1 MVHWNRWFSRRQ
13 WPLRPH
19 SVPLPHAADVC
30 RNGGACPAKMDPFMT
45 VATETKP
52 ETAEAADVQAV
63 EAHLPQPQYHLRIE
77 PSKGWVSLKLR
88 ELWEYRELLYF
99 LTWRDIK
106 VRYKQTVLGAAWAI
120 IQPFFT
126 MVVFSL
132 FFGGLA
138 KVPSDDVPY
147 PIFSYTALVPWTFF
161 AYGLQQ
167 SSNSLVASANLLK
180 KIYFPR
186 LVIPISSVISGVV
199 DFVLAFIVLLIMML
213 VYGIFPTVNVIFLP
227 FFVLLAFVTSLGVGM
242 WLSAMNVQFRD
253 VRYTIPFLTQFWMFA
268 TPIAY
273 PSSLI
278 ENDLLRALYGINP
291 MTGVVEGFR
300 WALLNTDTA
309 PGPIVV
315 VSSAVAVGLLISG
328 MYYFRRMEKTF
339 ADVV

>member
-1 MVHWNRWFSRRQ
+1 
-13 WPLRPH
+13 
-19 SVPLPHAADVC
+19 
-30 RNGGACPAKMDPFMT
+30 MT
-45 VATETKP
+45 VVTEAKP
-52 ETAEAADVQAV
+52 ETAEATDVQSV
-63 EAHLPQPQYHLRIE
+63 EAHLPQQQYHLRIE
-77 PSKGWVSLKLR
+77 PSQGWVSLKLR

-147 PIFSYTALVPWTFF
+147 PIFSYAALVPWTFF

-167 SSNSLVASANLLK
+167 SSNSLVMSANLLK

-199 DFVLAFIVLLIMML
+199 DFVLAFLVLLIMML
-213 VYGIFPTVNVIFLP
+213 VYGIFPTINVVFLP
-227 FFVLLAFVTSLGVGM
+227 FFVLLAFVTALGVGM

-309 PGPIVV
+309 PGPIVI